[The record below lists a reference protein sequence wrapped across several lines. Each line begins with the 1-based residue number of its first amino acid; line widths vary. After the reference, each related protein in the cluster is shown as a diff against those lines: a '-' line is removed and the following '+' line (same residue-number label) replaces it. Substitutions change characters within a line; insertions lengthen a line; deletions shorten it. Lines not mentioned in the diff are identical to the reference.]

1 MQIIETDK
9 PCTPGRLL
17 KRLHRKSGYK
27 GSLKEF
33 AEAVIAGDVILGVDR
48 QMRASQAVTDWWDSK
63 SKSAVT
69 GAHLKARLAK
79 RGGRKIGARW
89 VFTKKPSKNRRGL
102 KGEKPN

>member
-1 MQIIETDK
+1 METETDK

-17 KRLHRKSGYK
+17 KRLHRKSGLTI
-27 GSLKEF
+27 SLKAF
-33 AEAVIAGDVILGVDR
+33 AERILDGTVDVGTDLEP
-48 QMRASQAVTDWWDSK
+48 RACQAVTDWWDSK

-102 KGEKPN
+102 KGKKPN